1 MSQVEFNDPHVMA
14 AWVAV
19 QMNRPGEMK
28 TILVVE
34 TSLNLNQEDKAYDSD
49 SIKSLAHK
57 VWAYLA
63 AHDYIES
70 AELVPIKIA

>member
-34 TSLNLNQEDKAYDSD
+34 SAAEARLHPWDRS
-49 SIKSLAHK
+49 SG
-57 VWAYLA
+57 VWF
-63 AHDYIES
+63 S
-70 AELVPIKIA
+70 AVHF